1 MSWPSF
7 VLIMLKTTPIKRL
20 AIYISSLLLLILAG
34 CTTTGSMIWQQ
45 VSIAQGVSLS
55 LTPPPQALVG
65 KSFNQILTIKT
76 PSRQDVLVSQLAF
89 TKNGLVLVAM
99 TVQGIPVFQLEYQYQ
114 QPLKTK
120 SYVLL
125 PGFDPIYILADIQL
139 THWPVDTLMANLD
152 GATLKFEPKTG
163 RRQIMVANEAV
174 INIEASANTYQLNHL
189 QRDYQ
194 LTITKA

>member
-1 MSWPSF
+1 
-7 VLIMLKTTPIKRL
+7 MLKTTPIKRL